1 MATALATLLSL
12 PVISLTPGPTPLQPL
27 NRFAAAL
34 GPTAPRL
41 FIKRDDLLPFG
52 FGGVKVRKLQ
62 TVAADAR
69 AAGADT
75 LITCGGAQSN
85 HARVTAAVG
94 AALGMDVHLV
104 LNGKPSS
111 RPTGN
116 LLLSQL
122 FGAAV
127 HFVDSRDDR
136 APAMENIAHD
146 LRSRGRR
153 PFVIP
158 LGASTATG
166 VAGMA
171 SAIGEVAAA
180 GLKPDLIYAATSSG
194 GTQAGI
200 VAGCAL
206 FGLRTRVVGV
216 SADDP
221 AATIADVVRGLLKDL
236 APRLGTSASA
246 LGAANPVEVDDNFVG
261 AGYGSPTEESAE
273 ALELLARTE
282 GILLDPVYTAKAM
295 AALIASVRAGGI
307 SIDRTVLFWHTGGV
321 PALFA

>member
-12 PVISLTPGPTPLQPL
+12 PAISLTPGPTPLQPL

-62 TVAADAR
+62 TVAADAK

-75 LITCGGAQSN
+75 LITCGSAQSN

-104 LNGKPSS
+104 LNGKPIS

-127 HFVDSRDDR
+127 HFVDSRGDR
-136 APAMENIAHD
+136 APAMENLAHD
-146 LRSRGRR
+146 LRSRGRC

-158 LGASTATG
+158 LGASTAIG

-180 GLKPDLIYAATSSG
+180 GLKPDFIYAATSSG

-221 AATIADVVRGLLKDL
+221 AATIVDVVRGLLKDL
-236 APRLGTSASA
+236 APRLGASASA
-246 LGAANPVEVDDNFVG
+246 LGGANPVEVDDNFVG

-273 ALELLARTE
+273 ALGLLARTE

-295 AALIASVRAGGI
+295 AALIASIRAGDI